1 MVRERLTIGRP
12 VYFGVPRFASTCLQ
26 CSEFFFSSSA
36 CVYPQAMQDHPEVTP
51 LKEEDA
57 MPADPDDI
65 PKMKAR
71 GVDRLVVPVTALAG
85 MPTLIDSPE
94 TALHFGDIIA
104 KYADL

>member
-1 MVRERLTIGRP
+1 
-12 VYFGVPRFASTCLQ
+12 
-26 CSEFFFSSSA
+26 
-36 CVYPQAMQDHPEVTP
+36 
-51 LKEEDA
+51 